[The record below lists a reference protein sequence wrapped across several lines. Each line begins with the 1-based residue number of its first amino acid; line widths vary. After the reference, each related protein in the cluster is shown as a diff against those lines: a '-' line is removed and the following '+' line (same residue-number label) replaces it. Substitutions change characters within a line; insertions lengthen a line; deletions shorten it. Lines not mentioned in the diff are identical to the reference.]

1 MKNKILKKGMILT
14 LSATMA
20 FSTMAP
26 VSVFAAWRSNNV
38 GWWWVEDDGS
48 YPVSTWKTINGK
60 RYNFDERGYMR
71 YGWYWDGQNW
81 YWLGAANDGAMKTG
95 WQKVNGRWYYMNADG
110 KMAVGWKN
118 VKNKMYYLDPSGAM
132 HSGWLKLGTDWY
144 LLGGPEDG
152 SMKTGW
158 QKVNGRWYYMNTDGK
173 MAVGWKNVKNKMY
186 YLDPSGAMHSGW
198 LKLGSDWYLLGGP
211 EDGSMKTG
219 WQKVNSKWYYM
230 YEDGRM
236 AADTWIGE
244 YYVNA
249 SGEWVPG
256 AVKPADPKPSEP
268 EKPSEPDQPSEPD
281 KPSEPEKDNT
291 ELINSLLTAGKAAQ
305 KAKDKADSEV
315 SEAQKA
321 VDAAQKKVD
330 EADAIWADG
339 MYGFFEWIGST
350 EITDYDEYSYKVKS
364 SGLDALINP
373 YDSCCNE
380 NHNKVGRGQTYDAT
394 NFDNV
399 QKSLDYID
407 ECNELRKGEGVGELV
422 VDLTALGVAET
433 NANSLPYHFEHCGA
447 GIDNIAQNNNYSPFK
462 QWYYAEKE
470 NLANGSGETG
480 HYKIIIDPEFTSTG
494 FGMNTKDGRC
504 SYSQVFAY
512 DTEGYTTDELRTL
525 IQEYKEEVYGDSK
538 TALENAKQVLAE
550 KKAVQKEADE
560 LLTKIK
566 SELKDLGGDT
576 SSIQSG
582 TVDNSKSATDLLAE
596 AKKLYQEA
604 DSLR

>member
-132 HSGWLKLGTDWY
+132 HSGWLKLGT
-144 LLGGPEDG
+144 
-152 SMKTGW
+152 
-158 QKVNGRWYYMNTDGK
+158 
-173 MAVGWKNVKNKMY
+173 
-186 YLDPSGAMHSGW
+186 
-198 LKLGSDWYLLGGP
+198 DWYLLGGP